1 MARPLRIEFPGACY
15 HVICRGNFCFP
26 LFADDEDKSLVLE
39 RLVEFADD
47 FSVRIRA
54 CCVMVNHIHCHL
66 KTEEANLG
74 RYVQSF
80 LTSFCVSYNR
90 RHHTSGHE
98 ELWDP
103 LAAVRVGMARGHWDE
118 EGERFDGDADLFFG
132 IGARTTVWDEDDW
145 TVGAFAQ
152 ADWAETDGDIEGTG
166 WAGDSSVEFVHIRVG
181 AGPTY
186 QLTDRIRVYGGPFW
200 QIIDGDKD
208 YDERMPAPG
217 YAEEFDLESCSSYGG
232 YVGAQIQLFPQATG
246 CIEWQFG
253 GGDSVVGVTVLWVFG
268 SDR

>member
-1 MARPLRIEFPGACY
+1 MS
-15 HVICRGNFCFP
+15 
-26 LFADDEDKSLVLE
+26 KSRFVT
-39 RLVEFADD
+39 
-47 FSVRIRA
+47 
-54 CCVMVNHIHCHL
+54 CVMIPCL
-66 KTEEANLG
+66 ALAAATAAASGPLG
-74 RYVQSF
+74 PP
-80 LTSFCVSYNR
+80 CVSLAPGEVAVGAEYAY
-90 RHHTSGHE
+90 SGLCV
-98 ELWDP
+98 ELRNGRSNAGALVPGMDIEPMKMQTVTGAVGYGISDWCE
-103 LAAVRVGMARGHWDE
+103 AAVRVGMARGHWDE

-217 YAEEFDLESCSSYGG
+217 YAEEFDLEGCSSYGG

-246 CIEWQFG
+246 CVEWQFG